1 MSQFAE
7 TILYIFEPKIIFYIS
22 GLKFAMPPC
31 VSDKAKDCQRTFFGN
46 VNQKI
51 LLTKMTLLKFFSLL
65 GRLKEIRRADQVEN
79 EIKIFK

>member
-51 LLTKMTLLKFFSLL
+51 L
-65 GRLKEIRRADQVEN
+65 
-79 EIKIFK
+79 